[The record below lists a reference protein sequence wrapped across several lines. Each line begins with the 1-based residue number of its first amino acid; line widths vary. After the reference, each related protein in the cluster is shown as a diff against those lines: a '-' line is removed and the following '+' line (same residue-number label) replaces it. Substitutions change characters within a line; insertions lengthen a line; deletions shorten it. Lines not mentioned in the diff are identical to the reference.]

1 VPNHNPEHPRKERML
16 RITDLTHIFG
26 DLSEIEKRFEIKPP
40 LAYVYSFLLSVA
52 IPFSPF

>member
-1 VPNHNPEHPRKERML
+1 ML
-16 RITDLTHIFG
+16 GITDLTHIFG